1 MFGTKRLFELG
12 YFWMVDINAF
22 KCFNNTEL
30 WCVEL
35 KALMAHERMFSRWK
49 KSTVNFNKTACNF
62 RIIIFWFACFNLDY
76 GDYSLLEIL
85 CSGGLHDL
93 NILYHYII
101 ETPTANVRVE
111 ERWWRREVHLRTL
124 SSCYRFDVQILI
136 LNRFIT
142 LMVIV

>member
-1 MFGTKRLFELG
+1 MFGTNRLFELG

-35 KALMAHERMFSRWK
+35 KALMVHERKFSRWQ
-49 KSTVNFNKTACNF
+49 KSIVNFKKMACNF

-76 GDYSLLEIL
+76 SLLVCVVVACLI
-85 CSGGLHDL
+85 SS
-93 NILYHYII
+93 ILYHYII
-101 ETPTANVRVE
+101 ETSSTANVRVE

-142 LMVIV
+142 LMVIL